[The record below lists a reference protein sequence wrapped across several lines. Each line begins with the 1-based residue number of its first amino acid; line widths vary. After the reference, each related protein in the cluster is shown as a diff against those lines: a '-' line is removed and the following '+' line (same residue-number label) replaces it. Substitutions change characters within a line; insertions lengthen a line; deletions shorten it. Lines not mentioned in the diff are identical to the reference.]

1 MNRWTRVAMVSA
13 LALAFGAAEASA
25 QQPQQQQ
32 APQQGQ
38 RGGRGGGGGGGNP
51 DARSGPRPANM
62 GPSPMKRRPDL
73 RVPAPY
79 NYATFQDP
87 LALADNVWMN
97 ELTIIE
103 MRDLVQKYGYK
114 TAIIPNGTMESNGP
128 YLVTSKHDHVLKVT
142 ADRIAR
148 TLGKALVTPVVM
160 WDTGDPLKTT
170 TPGEIKLRPETMDMM
185 LHDLAN
191 SLKAQGFT
199 EIYFIGDSG
208 SNQQYLTKVA
218 DELNQEW
225 KGQNV
230 IVSHI
235 REYYNYGD
243 VLKYENDVLGVGEL
257 DSGLDGYHDDYYI
270 TSLIMNDSPAHVRY
284 DQRLKVGLNQ
294 INGLP
299 LDLNQALERGKKI
312 AQFRAD
318 VTVAAI
324 NKRREAAKA
333 TQEAAR

>member
-1 MNRWTRVAMVSA
+1 VAMVSA

-25 QQPQQQQ
+25 QQPQQ
-32 APQQGQ
+32 APQGQ
-38 RGGRGGGGGGGNP
+38 RQRPAGGGGGGGGNP
-51 DARSGPRPANM
+51 DARSGPRPESM
-62 GPSPMKRRPDL
+62 GPSPMKRKPDL
-73 RVPAPY
+73 RVPPPY

-87 LALADNVWMN
+87 IAMADNVWMN

-103 MRDLVQKYGYK
+103 MRDLVKTYGYH
-114 TAIIPNGTMESNGP
+114 TAIVPNGTQESNGP
-128 YLVTSKHDHVLKVT
+128 YLTTGKHNHVLRVT

-148 TLGKALVTPVVM
+148 TLGKALVVPTIM
-160 WDTGDPLKTT
+160 WDTGDPSKMT
-170 TPGEIKLRPETMDMM
+170 TPGEIKLRPETMDAV
-185 LHDLAN
+185 LHDVAN

-208 SNQQYLTKVA
+208 SNQAYLTKAA
-218 DELNQEW
+218 DELAQEW

-284 DQRLKVGLNQ
+284 DQRVRVGLNQ

-299 LDLNQALERGKKI
+299 LELNQALERGRKI

-324 NKRREAAKA
+324 AKRREAAKS